1 MDNRPFQ
8 GMLKTAV
15 VSIPDW
21 YDNRSAGKI
30 ASEFFCVNIG
40 ISDTGS
46 GNNLY
51 ELKEFGVMVIPG
63 NQIKKKRH
71 RQRLIDAAIEVVSE
85 FGIAGASVTRI
96 ITRAKLSRGMIHL
109 HFDNKEHLL
118 IEAARHMSE
127 AYYTQLE
134 TFLQPAGN
142 NARDRL
148 RALISADLSDKIL
161 NPRTVNAWFAFRG
174 EARSHKSFARH
185 SDTRDDAL
193 KKMLILAYCEL
204 AEGRNEPDALARD
217 AAHGTIAL
225 LEGMWADYLLHPD
238 AFNRNSAKRIVFRF
252 VSALFP
258 GCL

>member
-1 MDNRPFQ
+1 M
-8 GMLKTAV
+8 
-15 VSIPDW
+15 
-21 YDNRSAGKI
+21 
-30 ASEFFCVNIG
+30 E
-40 ISDTGS
+40 
-46 GNNLY
+46 
-51 ELKEFGVMVIPG
+51 

-71 RQRLIDAAIEVVSE
+71 RQQLIEATIETVSE
-85 FGIAGASVTRI
+85 FGIAGASITRI

-127 AYYTQLE
+127 VYYAQLE
-134 TFLQPAGN
+134 TFLQPAGT

-161 NPRTVNAWFAFRG
+161 NPKTVNAWFAFRG
-174 EARSHKSFARH
+174 EARSHNSFAEH
-185 SDTRDDAL
+185 SDTRDEAL
-193 KKMLILAYCEL
+193 RKMFIQAYCDL
-204 AEGRNEPDALARD
+204 AKGREEADTLARD

-238 AFNRNSAKRIVFRF
+238 AFNRNTAKRIVFRF

-258 GCL
+258 GEF